1 MKNLQN
7 ALIINGVAYTLS
19 STEAKKIASLLGIT
33 TPAQSLSVAEKP
45 QPEKQPEKN
54 TRAKKE
60 APKAAQPEKQAPKN
74 TLRTVGSLEQ
84 DGAYVRTVAD
94 KFISSKARYAIKMS
108 ATEDFGATKLGHG
121 DKTYESLAKAD
132 KYVQVYKFKSV
143 EDATRFMDEQSKRLD
158 K

>member
-1 MKNLQN
+1 MKNLMN
-7 ALIINGVAYTLS
+7 ALVINGVAYSLS
-19 STEAKKIASLLGIT
+19 STEAKKIASLLGIS
-33 TPAQSLSVAEKP
+33 TPAQPLSTTEKP

-60 APKAAQPEKQAPKN
+60 APKAAQPEKQTEKKI
-74 TLRTVGSLEQ
+74 LRTVGSLEQ
-84 DGAYVRTVAD
+84 DGAYVRTVSD
-94 KFISSKARYAIKMS
+94 KFISSKARFAIKMS

-132 KYVQVYKFKSV
+132 KYVQVYKFKTV
-143 EDATRFMDEQSKRLD
+143 DDATRFMDEQEKRMA